1 VLEKGKAMQVIPRNK
16 EKRVEKRGG
25 YDLGRVGMREG
36 VLGGLQNFFSRDS
49 CFSNEVRFVQIS
61 NEHKEAQTL
70 EIMESMPS
78 NLTLP
83 ITPSVTYIYF
93 HE

>member
-1 VLEKGKAMQVIPRNK
+1 
-16 EKRVEKRGG
+16 
-25 YDLGRVGMREG
+25 
-36 VLGGLQNFFSRDS
+36 
-49 CFSNEVRFVQIS
+49 
-61 NEHKEAQTL
+61 L

-93 HE
+93 HEW